1 MAKVKT
7 NLEIP
12 QDAYLALSS
21 SGYTKQRISFEARSL
36 LAAYLFKRGVLS
48 LGKAAELAELNL
60 GAFIT
65 YLDDLE
71 IPVVD
76 YDKDELN
83 AEFKVAKKLKKDQ

>member
-1 MAKVKT
+1 MHILHFPAADILNSASRLKT
-7 NLEIP
+7 
-12 QDAYLALSS
+12 
-21 SGYTKQRISFEARSL
+21 RSL